1 VMKNSPETSRKTVIV
16 TGCGGYIGRH
26 LVSELI
32 SQDKF
37 NIIGVD
43 KADAIKELESI
54 FSLEQLKQFT
64 RLEIDLTDASQVE
77 QLPDCQIIFH
87 LAAVNGTQLFYEIP
101 WTVFSNSLVP
111 TINLISRYSKVSSLN
126 NFVYTSSS
134 EVYADLTEYNTHG
147 EDTNESSLTGFKD
160 VSNPRWSY
168 GGAKLAGEIALFSA
182 HHELGMPI
190 SILRYHNVYGPGMGP
205 HHVIPDFVERG
216 KRGIYS
222 LNGAENIRSFIY
234 IDDAIKATC
243 LVAEHSMAQNRIT
256 HIGNNEPVSMMELG
270 EKIMKIMGWRG
281 TIRVSPAPVGS
292 VLRRCPDISF
302 LRNTLNF
309 QSTVSLEEGL
319 ARTLKSE

>member
-1 VMKNSPETSRKTVIV
+1 MKNNSDNSRSRVLV
-16 TGCGGYIGRH
+16 TGCAGYVGRH
-26 LVSELI
+26 LVLELI
-32 SQDKF
+32 SQDNF
-37 NIIGVD
+37 EVIGVD
-43 KADAIKELESI
+43 RPEAIVK
-54 FSLEQLKQFT
+54 LEQDLSLKQLNAFT
-64 RLEIDLTDASQVE
+64 RISLDLSVPSQVQ
-77 QLPDCQIIFH
+77 QLPDCEIIFH
-87 LAAVNGTQLFYEIP
+87 LAAINGTQLFYEIP
-101 WTVFSNSLVP
+101 WTVFTNSLVP
-111 TINLISRYSKVSSLN
+111 TINLISRYGKDKNLN

-134 EVYADLTEYNTHG
+134 EVYADLTEYNTHR